1 MYTLMHTRS
10 HLYIKAVQTL
20 LTQSR
25 MVFSLSLQQD
35 EEEQRNKYKYA
46 NLLKIQQISWIQSWI
61 GAAGVIT
68 CLCACQCVRAV
79 LFQINGS
86 VNLWESMIMHAAF
99 PGFNHERLH
108 SALACTYIYGPVAV
122 YAVYFQYIENALP
135 NLCWWEQNVKL
146 LIQKCNI
153 IV

>member
-1 MYTLMHTRS
+1 MHTRS

-20 LTQSR
+20 LTRSW

-35 EEEQRNKYKYA
+35 EEEQQNKYKYA

-68 CLCACQCVRAV
+68 CLFACQCVRAV
-79 LFQINGS
+79 LFQIKGG
-86 VNLWESMIMHAAF
+86 VNLWESMIMHAAL
-99 PGFNHERLH
+99 PGFNHGRLH
-108 SALACTYIYGPVAV
+108 SALVCTYIYGPVAS
-122 YAVYFQYIENALP
+122 AVYFQYIENVLP

-146 LIQKCNI
+146 LIQKYNI